1 MTTRPS
7 GRVEFLPAKR
17 QALILDHL
25 RAHGASSIQALAEA
39 IGGSLSTVRRDL
51 DQLVKGGYLER
62 TYGGAMLA
70 SQERATFEGE
80 ASVNAEL
87 YHAEK
92 VAIGAAVARRLKP
105 GECVIFEASSTVM
118 EVIRAAAARDIP
130 LTVVTN
136 SLAIAQ
142 FASGVP
148 RWRIIMPG
156 GTIRP
161 GSQALAGEP
170 TDRFFAGIHAD
181 LCLTSAWTVTDGVL
195 TDATFEVA
203 SLKRAMIR
211 SARRTLVLVASA
223 KFRKQPA
230 FCTVCEVTAVDE
242 LVTDEGISAEAR
254 EAIADL
260 GARCTIV
267 PVGRRD

>member
-1 MTTRPS
+1 MATNPS
-7 GRVEFLPAKR
+7 GRVELLPAKR

-25 RAHGASSIQALAEA
+25 RLHGASSIQALAES

-51 DQLVKGGYLER
+51 DHLVRGGYLER
-62 TYGGAMLA
+62 THGGAMLPP
-70 SQERATFEGE
+70 QERATFEGVP
-80 ASVNAEL
+80 AVNAEL
-87 YHAEK
+87 HHAEK
-92 VAIGAAVARRLKP
+92 VAIGAAVAGRLEP
-105 GECVIFEASSTVM
+105 GDCVIFEASSTVM
-118 EVIRAAAARDIP
+118 EAVRAAAIRDIP

-142 FASGVP
+142 LAAGVA
-148 RWRIIMPG
+148 RWRTIMPG

-161 GSQALAGEP
+161 GSVALAGEP
-170 TDRFFAGIHAD
+170 ADRFFEGIHAD
-181 LCLTSAWTVTDGVL
+181 LCLTSAWAVTGGVL

-230 FCTVCEVTAVDE
+230 FCTVCDVTAIDE
-242 LVTDEGISAEAR
+242 IVTDEGLDPEMR
-254 EAIADL
+254 DDL
-260 GARCTIV
+260 TERGARYSV
-267 PVGRRD
+267 VRLDQA

>member
-1 MTTRPS
+1 MATNPS

-25 RAHGASSIQALAEA
+25 RAHGASSVQALAEA
-39 IGGSLSTVRRDL
+39 VGGSLSTVRRDL
-51 DQLVKGGYLER
+51 DHLVRGGYLER
-62 TYGGAMLA
+62 THGGAMLP

-80 ASVNAEL
+80 PAVNAEL
-87 YHAEK
+87 HHAEK
-92 VAIGAAVARRLKP
+92 VAIGTAVAARLEP

-118 EVIRAAAARDIP
+118 EAVRAAALRDMP

-142 FASGVP
+142 FAAGVP
-148 RWRIIMPG
+148 RWRVIMPG

-170 TDRFFAGIHAD
+170 TDRFFEGVHAD
-181 LCLTSAWTVTDGVL
+181 VCLTSAWTVTDGVL

-242 LVTDEGISAEAR
+242 LVTDDGLPADAAEALAR
-254 EAIADL
+254 LAV
-260 GARCTIV
+260 RCTVV
-267 PVGRRD
+267 PVARRS